1 MAEETN
7 DNIEL
12 RSEEVQEVMGM
23 IPSWIVRW
31 GITLLFGVIILLLIG
46 SCFFRYPDV
55 LTTEMTLTSREPV
68 ARLVSR
74 TAGKISY
81 LGVKDGENVGEGTL
95 LAVIENPAETGDVLW
110 LEKQLHGENKL
121 APE

>member
-31 GITLLFGVIILLLIG
+31 GITLLFGVIVLLLIG

-55 LTTEMTLTSREPV
+55 LTTEMTLSSRNQSLDWYRGLP
-68 ARLVSR
+68 
-74 TAGKISY
+74 GKSAIS
-81 LGVKDGENVGEGTL
+81 
-95 LAVIENPAETGDVLW
+95 A
-110 LEKQLHGENKL
+110 
-121 APE
+121 